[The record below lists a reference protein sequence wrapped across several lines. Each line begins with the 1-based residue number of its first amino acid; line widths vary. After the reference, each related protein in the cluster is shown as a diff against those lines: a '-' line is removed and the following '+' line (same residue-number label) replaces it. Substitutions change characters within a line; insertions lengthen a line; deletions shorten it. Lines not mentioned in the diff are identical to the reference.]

1 MKRFRKSYLILAAIL
16 VLTSGALSGCKP
28 SNTTNGNGNDNGNG
42 NGNGNGNETVYTIND
57 YYPFTANLK
66 TVYEGQGNEFASKT
80 EYVDYIT
87 GDKIQIRS
95 DNGGTVTATVLQ
107 NLNGELVQLN
117 SKGEVYYKQD
127 MTSETA
133 AQNVVLLKEPLKT
146 GTEWTLPDG
155 TKRAITGVDVDV
167 TTPSGDYKALEVTT
181 TYTDSTTKDYYA
193 LTKGLVKSVWSSN
206 GSEVSSS
213 LKESVAD
220 AAYTS
225 TVRIYNF
232 QVTATDIQTVYKDVS
247 VSLKTNEEIK
257 GVFEKNFRE
266 TLGAGTY
273 TSPLMSLNTAINSV
287 YVKPDEGIA
296 YVDFN
301 AQFVSEMNAGTTK
314 ESGVTRSVANTLG
327 YYYGVNKVIITLD
340 GAQYSSGHI
349 FMEPGDYFKTNYDGE
364 KKVTG
369 AP

>member
-1 MKRFRKSYLILAAIL
+1 VKRVKKPYLILAAIL
-16 VLTSGALSGCKP
+16 VLTSGVLAGCKP
-28 SNTTNGNGNDNGNG
+28 SNTTNGNSNGNG
-42 NGNGNGNETVYTIND
+42 NSNSNGNETVYTISD

-80 EYVDYIT
+80 EYVDYIK

-193 LTKGLVKSVWSSN
+193 LNKGLVKSVWSSN

-225 TVRIYNF
+225 IIRMYNF

-247 VSLKTNEEIK
+247 VSLKTNEDIK
-257 GVFEKNFRE
+257 AVFEKNFRE

-273 TSPLMSLNTAINSV
+273 TTPLMSLNTAINSV
-287 YVKPDEGIA
+287 NVKPDEGIA
-296 YVDFN
+296 YVDFTG
-301 AQFVSEMNAGTTK
+301 QFVSEMNAGTTK
-314 ESGVTRSVANTLG
+314 ETGVLRSVANTLG

-349 FMEPGDYFKTNYDGE
+349 FMEPGEYFPTNYDGE